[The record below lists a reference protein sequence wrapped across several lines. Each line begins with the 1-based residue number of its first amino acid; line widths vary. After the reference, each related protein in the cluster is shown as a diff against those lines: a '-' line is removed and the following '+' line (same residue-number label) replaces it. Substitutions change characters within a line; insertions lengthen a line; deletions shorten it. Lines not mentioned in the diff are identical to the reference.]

1 MAMNQALMKTIG
13 AVHGWLYRRTGGSI
27 GANLGGRPMVLL
39 TTTGR
44 KSGKPRATP
53 LQYMK
58 DGEDIIVV
66 ASNGGNVRH
75 PAWWHNI
82 QAEPR
87 ATAQVGKT
95 TMPVRAETA
104 NADERAR
111 LWPLLVA
118 TYSGYQDYED
128 ETDRTIPVVILRRE
142 G

>member
-1 MAMNQALMKTIG
+1 
-13 AVHGWLYRRTGGSI
+13 
-27 GANLGGRPMVLL
+27 MVLL

-44 KSGKPRATP
+44 KSGKPRTTP

-58 DGEDIIVV
+58 DGEDMVIV

-82 QAEPR
+82 KAQPQ

-95 TMPVRAETA
+95 TMSVRAETA

-128 ETDRTIPVVILRRE
+128 ETERTIPVVILRRRA
-142 G
+142 

>member
-1 MAMNQALMKTIG
+1 MAMNQTLMKTIG
-13 AVHGWLYRRTGGSI
+13 VVHSWLYRRTGGSI
-27 GANLGGRPMVLL
+27 GAKLGGRPMVLL

-44 KSGKPRATP
+44 KSGKPRTTP

-58 DGEDIIVV
+58 DGEDLIVV
-66 ASNGGNVRH
+66 ASNGGNTRH
-75 PAWWHNI
+75 PGWWHNI

-95 TMPVRAETA
+95 AMPVRAETA
-104 NADERAR
+104 NTDERAR

-128 ETDRTIPVVILRRE
+128 ETERTIPVVILRRE

>member
-1 MAMNQALMKTIG
+1 MAMNQTLMKTIG
-13 AVHGWLYRRTGGSI
+13 VVHSWLYRRTGGSI
-27 GANLGGRPMVLL
+27 GAKLGGRPMVLL

-44 KSGKPRATP
+44 KSGKPRTTP

-58 DGEDIIVV
+58 DGEDLIVV
-66 ASNGGNVRH
+66 ASNGGNTRH
-75 PAWWHNI
+75 PGWWHNI
-82 QAEPR
+82 QAQPQ
-87 ATAQVGKT
+87 ATAQVGKI

-128 ETDRTIPVVILRRE
+128 ETERTIPVVILRRE